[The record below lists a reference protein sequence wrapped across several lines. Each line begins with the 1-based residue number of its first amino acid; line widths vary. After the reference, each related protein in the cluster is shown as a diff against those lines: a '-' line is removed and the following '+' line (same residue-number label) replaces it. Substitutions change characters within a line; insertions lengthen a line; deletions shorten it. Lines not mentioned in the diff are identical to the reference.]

1 MMGATA
7 REGAQDL
14 ELCNEM
20 LPCGNQFKC
29 GVCGKYD
36 TKCPGVEPIGVFSL
50 GEVGGAGL
58 AAFGK
63 QLPPLTQVGRFGRDV
78 VHGLH
83 NQGKTT
89 SKGSAQSHLIGR
101 LMVLSMGLD

>member
-1 MMGATA
+1 MGATA

-29 GVCGKYD
+29 VVCGIYFIKR
-36 TKCPGVEPIGVFSL
+36 PGVEPIGVFSL
-50 GEVGGAGL
+50 GEFGGAGL

-63 QLPPLTQVGRFGRDV
+63 QLPPLTQVVGRHGRDV

-101 LMVLSMGLD
+101 LMVHSRGLN